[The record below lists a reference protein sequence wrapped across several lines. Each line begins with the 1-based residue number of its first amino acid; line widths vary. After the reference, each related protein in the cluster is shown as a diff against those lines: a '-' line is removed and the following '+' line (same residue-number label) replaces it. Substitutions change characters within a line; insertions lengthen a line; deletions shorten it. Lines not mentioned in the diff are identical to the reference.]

1 MMKMS
6 RDRAINGV
14 QFSIAAHAAWAPGLE
29 TDAEWREWAQ
39 RCPLIQGDTE
49 PPVLSMPAMLRRRAG
64 SVGRMALEVAYLCL
78 QGRSDVA
85 TVFCSRHGECARSV
99 ELLQDL
105 VREVPLSPTSFS
117 LSVHNATA
125 GLLSIARHDQ
135 ASHSA
140 LSAGNSGVEH
150 AVIEAC
156 GLLADGAPEV
166 LLVVYDGLLP
176 DEFGEFKDCEDQPF
190 AWAWLIQPTVQR
202 GADTIFLTWES
213 AASHSLST
221 HSGSNAENTDI
232 TKLVMAKVPQPAGL
246 DILAFQL
253 RQDHELIR
261 LVDNRRWSWRYS
273 VDQEQ
278 RRIAMVTSE

>member
-1 MMKMS
+1 MS

-29 TDAEWREWAQ
+29 TDTEWRAWAQ
-39 RCPLIQGDTE
+39 CRSPIQGHTE

-64 SVGRMALEVAYLCL
+64 PVGRMALEVAYRCL
-78 QGRSDVA
+78 QGRSGVA

-105 VREVPLSPTSFS
+105 VRELPLSPTSFS

-176 DEFGEFKDCEDQPF
+176 DEFSEFKDCEDQPF
-190 AWAWLIQPTVQR
+190 AWAWLIQSALQS

-213 AASHSLST
+213 ATSHR
-221 HSGSNAENTDI
+221 AENDVI
-232 TKLVMAKVPQPAGL
+232 TNVGIAKAAQPAGL

-253 RQDHELIR
+253 RQDQELIR

-273 VDQEQ
+273 VGQEQ
-278 RRIAMVTSE
+278 RQIAMVTGE

>member
-1 MMKMS
+1 MKMS
-6 RDRAINGV
+6 RDHAINGV
-14 QFSIAAHAAWAPGLE
+14 QFSIAASAAWAPGLE

-39 RCPLIQGDTE
+39 CRSLIQGDTE
-49 PPVLSMPAMLRRRAG
+49 PQVLSMPAMLRRRAG
-64 SVGRMALEVAYLCL
+64 SVGRMALEVAYRCL
-78 QGRSDVA
+78 QGRSGVA

-105 VREVPLSPTSFS
+105 VRELPLSPTSFS

-125 GLLSIARHDQ
+125 GLLSIARRDQ

-176 DEFGEFKDCEDQPF
+176 DEFSEFKDCEDQPF
-190 AWAWLIQPTVQR
+190 AWAWLIQPTIKSD
-202 GADTIFLTWES
+202 ADTIFLTWES
-213 AASHSLST
+213 AADHNA
-221 HSGSNAENTDI
+221 HSGHSVEDNDVTNLAI
-232 TKLVMAKVPQPAGL
+232 AKVPQPAGL

-261 LVDNRRWSWRYS
+261 LVDNRRWSWRCS
-273 VDQEQ
+273 VDEEQ
-278 RRIAMVTSE
+278 RRIAMVASE